1 MKIFSRNRTFIFL
14 NILLISILLVN
25 SDFAFSQINCE
36 ISIDAAMPVCYKSRV
51 KLSVEE
57 NLNYTYLWAPTG
69 ETTSSINIRPEEA
82 QQYSVTVIDIVTQD
96 TCQSSIL
103 VEVRPKFTTSIEQV
117 QLTCTNSDNNNGNT
131 AMLLASANGNSNN
144 YTYSWDVPPLN
155 IAPGNRALAI
165 GLKAHLWYYIDIT
178 DNFGCT
184 QTDSIFSK
192 AYKNPTV
199 EIKADPDTAYIQNPH
214 ITFSFTNTSEDSITN
229 HFWSFGDDLE
239 DSYLDTP
246 THTYQDEGTFTTVL
260 TVNNLQGCD
269 TTFTKDVIVLP
280 IKLKVPN
287 IFTPNGDGYND
298 YFIIIESDEVEEE
311 EGETRSRAGAGGNWK
326 PLNTYYERTELVVFN
341 RWGRKVYE
349 SSNYQNDWDGGN
361 LGDGTYFYVI
371 KCKGFKNDH
380 TYKGSVAI
388 FGSGR

>member
-1 MKIFSRNRTFIFL
+1 MKIFSPIRNSFL
-14 NILLISILLVN
+14 FSIALILGLLCSANI
-25 SDFAFSQINCE
+25 AFSQINCE
-36 ISIDAAMPVCYKSRV
+36 ISIDATMPVCYKSYV
-51 KLSVEE
+51 ELSVEE
-57 NLNYTYLWAPTG
+57 NLNYTYLWEPTG
-69 ETTSSINIRPEEA
+69 ETSSSINIRPEETRE
-82 QQYSVTVIDIVTQD
+82 YRVTVIDIIAQD
-96 TCQSSIL
+96 TCQSSIV
-103 VEVRPKFTTSIEQV
+103 VEVRPKFNTAIEQV

-131 AMLLASANGNSNN
+131 AMLLASASGSSNE
-144 YTYSWDVPPLN
+144 YTYSWDVPVLN

-165 GLKAHLWYYIDIT
+165 GLKAHLWYYVDIT
-178 DNFGCT
+178 DDFGCT
-184 QTDSIFSK
+184 QTDSIFSQ
-192 AYKNPTV
+192 AFKNPTV
-199 EIKADPDTAYIQNPH
+199 EIEADPDTAYIQNPH

-229 HFWSFGDDLE
+229 HFWGFGDDTE

-246 THTYQDEGTFTTVL
+246 KHTYQDEGTFTTVL

-269 TTFTKDVIVLP
+269 TVFTKDVIILP

-298 YFIIIESDEVEEE
+298 YFIIVESDEVEEE
-311 EGETRSRAGAGGNWK
+311 EEGARSRAATEDNFK
-326 PLNTYYERTELVVFN
+326 PLNTFYERTELVVFN
-341 RWGRKVYE
+341 RWGRTVYE